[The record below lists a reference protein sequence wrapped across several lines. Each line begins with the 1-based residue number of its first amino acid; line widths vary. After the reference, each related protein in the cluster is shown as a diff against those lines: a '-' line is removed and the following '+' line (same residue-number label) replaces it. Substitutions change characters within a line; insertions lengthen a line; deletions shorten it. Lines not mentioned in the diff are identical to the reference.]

1 MRSCKHSA
9 PVENDSVLPESD
21 DIRSWDGNGGRYQ
34 PVVLTVQGSKMFP
47 SNQATQSV
55 VQSAFMDLRASA
67 RPVEISGLNTD
78 ESVSAATDR
87 RQ

>member
-1 MRSCKHSA
+1 
-9 PVENDSVLPESD
+9 
-21 DIRSWDGNGGRYQ
+21 
-34 PVVLTVQGSKMFP
+34 MFP
-47 SNQATQSV
+47 SPQATQSV
-55 VQSAFMDLRASA
+55 GQYVFTGLRASA

>member
-47 SNQATQSV
+47 SLEATQV
-55 VQSAFMDLRASA
+55 TGQSAFTGLRASA

-78 ESVSAATDR
+78 ESPSAAS
-87 RQ
+87 